1 MGKATHVSRITDGQA
16 RKEARDTLKLGRR
29 RTGWRFRVLGD
40 PARPPRNGHCVN
52 DPSTALAI
60 TAPQNARHTTTQRPG
75 QSPGA
80 VAPNMDCQASA
91 RAARITPRRS
101 QNSPR
106 RPPLLASQPG
116 PRRCA
121 GHLRPSRRAP
131 GHRRCARLGRPRFNL
146 SGRTSQVRRCVSFRL
161 TIPELITRESSLNL
175 ESIETNLQ
183 FSKLLKAIVQQL
195 IVFPINA

>member
-29 RTGWRFRVLGD
+29 RTGRRFRVLGD
-40 PARPPRNGHCVN
+40 PARPRGTA
-52 DPSTALAI
+52 TALTIPAQPLPSRPLKTQGTNN
-60 TAPQNARHTTTQRPG
+60 TAPGAKPGRRRTKHGLSNQRMS
-75 QSPGA
+75 SPHHSQKK
-80 VAPNMDCQASA
+80 PKLSASSSPTGEPT
-91 RAARITPRRS
+91 RTSTMRRS
-101 QNSPR
+101 
-106 RPPLLASQPG
+106 LA
-116 PRRCA
+116 
-121 GHLRPSRRAP
+121 PSRRAP
-131 GHRRCARLGRPRFNL
+131 DHRRCARLGRPRFNL

-161 TIPELITRESSLNL
+161 TIPVLITRESSLNL